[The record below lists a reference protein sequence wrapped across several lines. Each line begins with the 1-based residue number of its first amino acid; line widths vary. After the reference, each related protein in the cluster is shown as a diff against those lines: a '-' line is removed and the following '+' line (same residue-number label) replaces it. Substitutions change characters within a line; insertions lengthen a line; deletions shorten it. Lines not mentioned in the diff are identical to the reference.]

1 MHLNFEELNLRIFL
15 TTRRNLAIAIVLGV
29 VGAGLVLFAV
39 LPQAQQ
45 AYELYEKNALER
57 PKLEKLQT
65 KLNQLKDLAY
75 TPEYAQIGR
84 VNAALPSK
92 KPLLELLTGLNNV
105 ATISLVS
112 IDTFELNPG
121 LIASE
126 GAELSSAASGPYD
139 RLTVKLQLTGTFE
152 SIQEFMI
159 QLERISPFTTITSLT
174 LSDGNVTDDGILLQ
188 SAEMLTETY
197 YFTQPIRVTVDQ
209 AVPKVAQAEQEV
221 LRKLE
226 QFSVTDLPQQTEVQ
240 GGGLDDLFGVE
251 SLF

>member
-1 MHLNFEELNLRIFL
+1 MHLDFDELNLRIFL
-15 TTRRNLAIAIVLGV
+15 TTRRNLAIAIVLGLAS
-29 VGAGLVLFAV
+29 AGLVLFAV
-39 LPQAQQ
+39 IPQVQE
-45 AYELYEKNALER
+45 AYELYNQSATER
-57 PKLEKLQT
+57 PKLQKLQA
-65 KLNQLKDLAY
+65 KLSELSDLAF

-92 KPLLELLTGLNNV
+92 KPLLELLTGLNTV
-105 ATISLVS
+105 SAISLVS

-126 GAELSSAASGPYD
+126 GAELAAGSGPYD
-139 RLTVKLQLTGTFE
+139 RLTVQLQLTGTFE

-159 QLERISPFTTITSLT
+159 QLERISPLTTITSLDLT
-174 LSDGNVTDDGILLQ
+174 DPKENSDGVSIL
-188 SAEMLTETY
+188 SAEMMTETY
-197 YFTQPIRVTVDQ
+197 YFTQPIRVTVD
-209 AVPKVAQAEQEV
+209 APIPTIAQAEKEV

-226 QFSVTDLPQQTEVQ
+226 EFSVTDLPSQTEVR